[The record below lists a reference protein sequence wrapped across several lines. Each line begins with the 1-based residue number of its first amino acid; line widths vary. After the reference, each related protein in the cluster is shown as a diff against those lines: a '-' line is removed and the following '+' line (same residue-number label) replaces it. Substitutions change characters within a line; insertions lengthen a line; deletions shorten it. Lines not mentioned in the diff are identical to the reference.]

1 MFTKGE
7 NMKLGEMKLKR
18 RYTVPQ
24 VIVDIASL
32 GALVYICFIVY
43 TCYLDVNSL
52 NMNNYTGADLSSIDW
67 KPLILW
73 IILGVIVCVIS
84 IILIFRRKKLPKKLC
99 INDNNGAKYCNV
111 IDTSVSCIRLII
123 LLALSEGCYL
133 HMAGIFMRAPVFS
146 VQLLCDV
153 CFILAILWFTKMRLE
168 ALSEA
173 ELQRKE
179 AEKKTVII
187 QD

>member
-1 MFTKGE
+1 
-7 NMKLGEMKLKR
+7 MKLGEMKLKR

-24 VIVDIASL
+24 IIVDIASI
-32 GALVYICFIVY
+32 GALAYICFIVY
-43 TCYLDVNSL
+43 TCYHDINSL
-52 NMNNYTGADLSSIDW
+52 NMNNYAGVDLSAFDW

-73 IILGVIVCVIS
+73 IALGVLVCVLS
-84 IILIFRRKKLPKKLC
+84 VILIFRKKKLPKKLC
-99 INDNNGAKYCNV
+99 INENNGVKYCNT
-111 IDTSVSCIRLII
+111 IDTAISCIRLIL

-133 HMAGIFMRAPVFS
+133 HMAAIFMRNPGFS

-153 CFILAILWFTKMRLE
+153 CFILVILWFTKMRLE

-173 ELQRKE
+173 ELQKKE